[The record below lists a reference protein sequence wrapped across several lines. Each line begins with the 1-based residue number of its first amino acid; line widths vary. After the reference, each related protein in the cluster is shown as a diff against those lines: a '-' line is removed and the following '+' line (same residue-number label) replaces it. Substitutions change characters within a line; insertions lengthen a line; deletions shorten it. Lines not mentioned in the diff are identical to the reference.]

1 LIQASYVAL
10 PSEINVKK
18 SKSFFFFKGDLVKEY
33 PEGLANVI
41 YTKNKNAISY
51 KST

>member
-1 LIQASYVAL
+1 M
-10 PSEINVKK
+10 
-18 SKSFFFFKGDLVKEY
+18 SKNQNPFFFKGDLVKEY
-33 PEGLANVI
+33 PGGLANVI